1 MYTASYCRLYL
12 LQVAHDSVVS
22 GITKQKSMP
31 FGQYGGRLLRPDRQ
45 CLEACSRLRL
55 TSGPSL
61 IVVYSTG
68 SMYMSF
74 LDRPDLP
81 EVGFMNWCSGLPV
94 LVVDRL
100 EGITPEVTSWLL
112 WT

>member
-1 MYTASYCRLYL
+1 MH
-12 LQVAHDSVVS
+12 QV
-22 GITKQKSMP
+22 
-31 FGQYGGRLLRPDRQ
+31 
-45 CLEACSRLRL
+45 

-94 LVVDRL
+94 LVVDKL
-100 EGITPEVTSWLL
+100 EGITPEHTSWLL